1 MSNKETIEKVI
12 KAFENNDVEDIL
24 TQLTDDAE
32 WQMLGD
38 KTIKG
43 KDNWRA
49 FFAEHPEMTMVSS
62 TTNHIIIDG
71 DTAAVDGEVQCKDKD
86 GNLFDMYYC
95 DLYELQN
102 TQVKKMITYSVN
114 KKK

>member
-1 MSNKETIEKVI
+1 MSNKQTIDKVI
-12 KAFENNDVEDIL
+12 KAFEDNNVEAIL
-24 TQLTDDAE
+24 DLLTDDAE

-49 FFAEHPEMTMVSS
+49 FFAQHPEMTMVSS

-71 DTAAVDGEVQCKDKD
+71 DQAAVDGEVSCKDKD

-95 DLYELQN
+95 DLYELQDAK
-102 TQVKKMITYSVN
+102 VKKMVTYSV
-114 KKK
+114 KKQ

>member
-1 MSNKETIEKVI
+1 MTNKETIEKVI
-12 KAFENNDVEDIL
+12 KAFENNDVAGIL
-24 TQLTDDAE
+24 AQLTDDAE

-43 KDNWRA
+43 KDAWRA
-49 FFAEHPEMTMVSS
+49 FFAAHPEMTMVSS

-71 DTAAVDGEVQCKDKD
+71 DNAAVDGEVSCKDKD
-86 GNLFDMYYC
+86 GKQFDMYYC

-102 TQVKKMITYSVN
+102 AKVKKMVTYSVN
-114 KKK
+114 KK